1 MSKYI
6 DKNIG
11 KGSLNI
17 GNKTILSNIGEELKN
32 KIFANINSVSFPILY
47 DLITPEVKLSF
58 VDKDNNSVTHI
69 LLNVNNR
76 TIPENT
82 KLELLKYF
90 IKRGAPI
97 NSYNKMK
104 MTPLHLAIENGH
116 HLIVKYL
123 LALENIN
130 INLINNDGQTALHIA
145 CNYEYENIVELLLLN
160 KTIDINIQDST
171 KYTALMYSIALNN
184 FNTSINL

>member
-11 KGSLNI
+11 KGYSNI
-17 GNKTILSNIGEELKN
+17 GNKVILSNIGEELKN
-32 KIFANINSVSFPILY
+32 KIFANINSVSFPLLY
-47 DLITPEVKLSF
+47 DLITPDVKLSF

-69 LLNVNNR
+69 LLNVSNK
-76 TIPENT
+76 TISEST
-82 KLELLKYF
+82 KLELLKFF

-116 HLIVKYL
+116 HIIVKYL
-123 LALENIN
+123 LANGANPNAETMN
-130 INLINNDGQTALHIA
+130 NLTALQLSLNATPSPIKFIF
-145 CNYEYENIVELLLLN
+145 ENA
-160 KTIDINIQDST
+160 IDIENKKRLIKHEVNDIIET
-171 KYTALMYSIALNN
+171 FIK
-184 FNTSINL
+184 NLKQISL